1 MKEKIISC
9 GIHFSKVNFIFPTT
23 LSPALTTLI
32 KIADS
37 QMMTILILRRLF
49 ELDVRAIGVFRLA
62 IGMFAVLD
70 LVGRAMMGMEW

>member
-1 MKEKIISC
+1 
-9 GIHFSKVNFIFPTT
+9 
-23 LSPALTTLI
+23 
-32 KIADS
+32 
-37 QMMTILILRRLF
+37 MMNAILILRRLF

>member
-1 MKEKIISC
+1 M
-9 GIHFSKVNFIFPTT
+9 GYTQFHFSTHSN
-23 LSPALTTLI
+23 LI

-37 QMMTILILRRLF
+37 QMMNAILILRRLF